1 MKLTFVQYFCLHTED
16 KLFYNCLRTINFS
29 VKTDLMEEGANSSL
43 SVARVNKTDSGNYTC
58 SISPTENATVTV
70 HVLNGKFVSMRI
82 VHGNGSSFVTCSNC
96 HTLI

>member
-1 MKLTFVQYFCLHTED
+1 MLLY
-16 KLFYNCLRTINFS
+16 YNYLRMFPCS

-70 HVLNGKFVSMRI
+70 HVLNGGCRAFVIYTYILCMNHI
-82 VHGNGSSFVTCSNC
+82 VTGIIYILDCMQHYIFLHV
-96 HTLI
+96 